1 MTTMTHT
8 HNNKPMLIQGI
19 LIFVYLA
26 VLTALEFF
34 VAISFNSVP
43 LLIVVAIVKAGL
55 VLYYYM
61 HVYKLNLE
69 SHGEDENSYAYKTG
83 TNRLGLWLFLISDTF
98 VFAGLM
104 VVRINLLGLTRPH
117 LNQALGLFVTAV
129 LLISSFLMNRGE
141 TLMHNGDRKGFLRY
155 TGWTF
160 LLGLAFLLG
169 VVIIEWHA
177 IPWIADPVLALFGE
191 AEGVEPL
198 KPSSGPAGAVFFMM
212 TGMHAFHVLTGLIFL
227 AVVWLNAKR
236 GLYDEKNYPVEAAAV
251 YWHFVDVVWIF
262 FYPALYLI
270 GALVA

>member
-1 MTTMTHT
+1 MTTHT
-8 HNNKPMLIQGI
+8 HDKKSMLSQGI
-19 LIFVYLA
+19 LIFIYLA
-26 VLTALEFF
+26 VLTGLEFF

-43 LLIVVAIVKAGL
+43 LLIVVALIKAVL
-55 VLYYYM
+55 VVYYYM
-61 HVYKLNLE
+61 HVYQLNAD
-69 SHGEDENSYAYKTG
+69 SGDDEHSYEYKTG

-104 VVRINLLGLTRPH
+104 VVRMNLLGLSRPH

-129 LLISSFLMNRGE
+129 LLVSSFLMNRGE
-141 TLMHNGDRKGFLRY
+141 TMMKNGDRQGFLRY

-169 VVIIEWHA
+169 VVLIEWHTVPA
-177 IPWIADPVLALFGE
+177 LAEPILHLFGE
-191 AEGVEPL
+191 AEGVVPL

-212 TGMHAFHVLTGLIFL
+212 TGMHAFHVFTGLILL
-227 AVVWLNAKR
+227 AIVWVNGRR
-236 GLYDEKNYPVEAAAV
+236 GLYDVRNYPVEAAAV

-270 GALVA
+270 GTAVH